1 MKCRESAGMVDK
13 WVIGAQSLVVEVINN
28 DDNNLIQRSTVDQRG
43 LFENPDNTSLANAY
57 DKADNQPKRLK
68 LCRTTLGINKVII

>member
-43 LFENPDNTSLANAY
+43 LFENPENTSLANAF
-57 DKADNQPKRLK
+57 DKVDTQPKRLK
-68 LCRTTLGINKVII
+68 LCHTTLGINKVII